1 MKRLI
6 PLIALLAILTIFS
19 SYTYGILAENDDNL
33 NVEDTAYE
41 DGYEGNAKVQ
51 TATSSIFGI
60 VPMILAIIALM
71 IGLAAMRKAY
81 FGR

>member
-33 NVEDTAYE
+33 NVDDTAYE
-41 DGYEGNAKVQ
+41 DGYEGNVKVQ
-51 TATSSIFGI
+51 TATSSMLGI
-60 VPMILAIIALM
+60 VPLIITVVALM